1 MPNMIFRP
9 VLELLRPWF
18 VGTLLC
24 LTGWAP
30 VLGASPSEATVTKV
44 TEIEGI
50 AEYRL
55 ANGLQILLV
64 PDGGKPTTTVNL
76 TVRVGSRH
84 ESYGETGMAHLLEH
98 LLFKGSQRYPEA
110 WAEFSRRG
118 MRANGSTWYDRTN
131 YFASFAHNDDTLRWY
146 LGWLADAMVNATLA
160 RSALDA
166 EMTVVR
172 NEMEMG
178 ENDAGRM
185 LLERG
190 LSAMYLWHNYG
201 KSTIGARSDIENV
214 DIDAL
219 RRFYRTHYRPDN
231 ATLIVSGLFDTAQVL
246 RWIEASFGLIPR
258 PDQALRPAPTLDPV
272 QDGER
277 TVVLRRPGGAPLV
290 YALYHVP
297 AGPHPDHV
305 AMRALALILGDSP
318 GGRLHRALVERSKAA
333 AAFAFAPGLAD
344 PGYALFGLQLQPG
357 QDVPEAERI
366 LLDEIEQLSQRPI
379 TAAELER
386 AKARWLKEWDLSFAN
401 AETVGVALSESIAQ
415 GDWRLF
421 FLTRDRMR
429 DLRLDQVQRVAE
441 QYLRRDNRTVARYVP
456 TQDLQRAPAAQRVDV
471 TEVLREYRGDPRL
484 AAVPTFEASPANI
497 DAQTRV
503 SSLADGLQVALLS
516 KPTRGRLVHARLDL
530 RFGTAQDLRGQSE
543 VGALVAALLD
553 KGTRHRSRQA
563 LADELDRLRAD
574 VSVREVLGGVSVS
587 MRTVGEHLPALVGI
601 VAEMLR
607 MPALEAAAL
616 DEVKRQWLA
625 SLEEAQ
631 RSPEELADN
640 AVLRKLRPYRE
651 DDVRHVPT
659 LAAQMDRVR
668 AVGIEQVRA
677 FHRRFY
683 GASSAQFSAV
693 GDFDEQAVLQAL
705 RTHLAGWK
713 SPAPYQRVPYPM
725 VTVEP
730 GFERLRTPDQRNAY
744 MRASLPLPLS
754 DGDPDYPALML
765 ANYLLGQ
772 SGSSRLWTRVRE
784 TEGLSYGIQTHVEW
798 NAWEPHSVW
807 SLSVIFAPEN
817 LSRVRRAID
826 EEFQRVLTEGFTA
839 EELEAGRKGLLAL
852 RHLSRAQD
860 AHLSAALV
868 ENLRLGR
875 RFAVSQAVDER
886 IAQLSVQEVNAAL
899 RKYLRPERFVWAAAG
914 DFTDE

>member
-1 MPNMIFRP
+1 MISST
-9 VLELLRPWF
+9 VLDVLRLGLAA
-18 VGTLLC
+18 VLAC
-24 LTGWAP
+24 LTAWAP
-30 VLGASPSEATVTKV
+30 MAWAQPIAGPAKRMTQ
-44 TEIEGI
+44 IEGI

-55 ANGLQILLV
+55 GNGLQILLV

-84 ESYGETGMAHLLEH
+84 ENYGETGMAHLLEH
-98 LLFKGSQRYPEA
+98 LLFKGSERYPEA

-118 MRANGSTWYDRTN
+118 LRANGSTWYDRTN
-131 YFASFAHNDDTLRWY
+131 YFASFASNEDNLRWY

-160 RSALDA
+160 RSALEA

-178 ENDAGRM
+178 ENDAGRV

-190 LSAMYLWHNYG
+190 LSTMYLWHNYG

-214 DIDAL
+214 DIAAL

-231 ATLIVSGLFDTAQVL
+231 ATLIVSGLFDSAQVL
-246 RWIEASFGLIPR
+246 AWIQESFGPIPK
-258 PDQALRPAPTLDPV
+258 PEHPLPAAPTLDPV

-277 TVVLRRPGGAPLV
+277 EVVLRRPGGVPLV

-297 AGPHPDHV
+297 PGPHPDHA

-318 GGRLHRALVERSKAA
+318 GGRLHRALVETSRAA
-333 AAFAFAPGLAD
+333 AAFAFTQGLAD
-344 PGYALFGLQLQPG
+344 PGYALFGLQLQSEEG
-357 QDVPEAERI
+357 LIEAERM
-366 LLDEIEQLSQRPI
+366 LLEEIEGLAVRPI
-379 TAAELER
+379 TASELER
-386 AKARWLKEWDLSFAN
+386 AKARWLKQWELSFAN

-421 FLTRDRMR
+421 FLTRDRVR
-429 DLRLDQVQRVAE
+429 NLQLEAVQRAAE

-456 TQDLQRAPAAQRVDV
+456 TQELRRAPDPRRVDV
-471 TEVLREYRGDPRL
+471 AGVLQDYQGDPRL
-484 AAVPTFEASPANI
+484 AAVATFEASPANI
-497 DAQTRV
+497 DARTRMV
-503 SSLADGLQVALLS
+503 AVTEGLRAALLS
-516 KPTRGRLVHARLDL
+516 KATRGQLVHARLDL
-530 RFGTAQDLRGQSE
+530 RFGTVQDLRGQAE
-543 VGALVAALLD
+543 VAALVAALLD
-553 KGTRHRSRQA
+553 KGTRRRPRQA

-574 VSVREVLGGVSVS
+574 VSVHEVDGGVSVAL
-587 MRTVGEHLPALVGI
+587 RTVREHLPALLGI

-607 MPALEAAAL
+607 EPALEATAL

-640 AVLRKLRPYRE
+640 AVLRRLHPYPE
-651 DDVRHVPT
+651 DDVRHVPA

-683 GASSAQFSAV
+683 GASFAQFSAV
-693 GDFDEQAVLQAL
+693 GDFDEQAVIKAL
-705 RTHLAGWK
+705 RTHLGGWK
-713 SPAPYQRVPYPM
+713 SPGPYLRVPRPM

-744 MRASLPLPLS
+744 LRASLPLPLS

-772 SGSSRLWTRVRE
+772 GGSSRLWTRVRE
-784 TEGLSYGIQTHVEW
+784 TEGLSYGIQTYVEW

-817 LSRVRRAID
+817 LGRVRRAID
-826 EEFQRVLTEGFTA
+826 EELTRVLTEGFTA
-839 EELEAGRKGLLAL
+839 DELEAARKGLLAL

-860 AHLSAALV
+860 GHLAAALA

-886 IAQLSVQEVNAAL
+886 IAQLSLQEVNAAV
-899 RKYLRPERFVWAAAG
+899 RKYLKPERFVWAAAG
-914 DFTDE
+914 DFRE